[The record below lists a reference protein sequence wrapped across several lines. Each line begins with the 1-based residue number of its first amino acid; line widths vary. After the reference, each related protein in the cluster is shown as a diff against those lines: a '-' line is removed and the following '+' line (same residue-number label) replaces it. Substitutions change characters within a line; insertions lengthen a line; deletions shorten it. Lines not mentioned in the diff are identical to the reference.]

1 MKRCTVTISQSA
13 STALS
18 RRVYDFEVPVL
29 GVIHGH
35 GNVSVTNEEAA
46 KAIPAEEAMS
56 ILIRRYRDDG
66 VIRAVYRDTRDLADK
81 TGLKVTGDVPVERK
95 SVQLVS
101 NKPEAAAAGSK
112 AA

>member
-1 MKRCTVTISQSA
+1 VKQCTVIISRSA

-35 GNVSVTNEEAA
+35 GNVLVTKEESA
-46 KAIPAEEAMS
+46 KAITAEQAMS
-56 ILIRRYRDDG
+56 VLIRRYRDDD
-66 VIRAVYRDTRDLADK
+66 VIRVVYRDTRDLADK

-101 NKPEAAAAGSK
+101 SKPEVSAAGSK